1 MLLLK
6 MPFRRLWGRL
16 FLLMLSHC
24 QILRGVLEFKFDI
37 TVKKNIWNVTLE
49 IFGAKYLSVTRE
61 EHLNAI
67 YFHQHTFSKLFFF
80 FFLYFCLWKQ
90 SSTVGSGMA
99 ISVIAK
105 YFWFPVFQHLIGLQF
120 LTHFNLHGAVWIVLV
135 SKLWVGRRH
144 ATSSLTFN
152 VKVRHSRTLFPMAS
166 VTCHLYFLGLP
177 YQITTEWVA

>member
-1 MLLLK
+1 MRKTFLTNVESLSDLK
-6 MPFRRLWGRL
+6 RGFRIQIWYNRQKEYMECHFGDFGGKISLCNKRRTFECHL
-16 FLLMLSHC
+16 FSSAY
-24 QILRGVLEFKFDI
+24 IFK
-37 TVKKNIWNVTLE
+37 VV
-49 IFGAKYLSVTRE
+49 
-61 EHLNAI
+61 
-67 YFHQHTFSKLFFF
+67 FFF

>member
-1 MLLLK
+1 MRNTFLTNVESLSDLK
-6 MPFRRLWGRL
+6 RGFRIQIWYNRQKEYMERHFGDLGGKISLYNKRRAFECHL
-16 FLLMLSHC
+16 FSSAYIC
-24 QILRGVLEFKFDI
+24 KVFFCFVL
-37 TVKKNIWNVTLE
+37 
-49 IFGAKYLSVTRE
+49 
-61 EHLNAI
+61 
-67 YFHQHTFSKLFFF
+67 

-105 YFWFPVFQHLIGLQF
+105 YFWFPVFQHMIGLQF
-120 LTHFNLHGAVWIVLV
+120 LTHFSLHGAVWIVLV

-166 VTCHLYFLGLP
+166 VTCHLHFLGLP
-177 YQITTEWVA
+177 